1 MQGVG
6 CAMGEREIERRRTIR
21 IRRSALLGAKLEG
34 LDRPSIKIAETLD
47 EWQQAFGVVYRRAPQ
62 YRDVAR
68 LWSDA
73 KSHYEPLVNMPEEL
87 SRLYGKG
94 ISEFLKGNYPKAIEI
109 WRKVLEKSPNHFIVQ
124 RNIAEAQAR
133 LKEARPAAKE
143 PQP

>member
-1 MQGVG
+1 MDPENARAKALMREADEKVFLSQNYMQGLEAYNRG
-6 CAMGEREIERRRTIR
+6 DYR
-21 IRRSALLGAKLEG
+21 GAVE
-34 LDRPSIKIAETLD
+34 
-47 EWQQAFGVVYRRAPQ
+47 AFGVVYRRAPK

-109 WRKVLEKSPNHFIVQ
+109 WRKVLEKSPDHFIVQ

-133 LKEARPAAKE
+133 LKESRPAAKE